1 MIDNP
6 TNGAKTSGKS
16 VTISTANITEVF
28 NLSKVAAFFGVR
40 PLTPFERAV
49 RLLERGDY
57 ANAETQLTALLS
69 AENSSD
75 RAGIFNKR
83 GVARVHL
90 GHHED
95 ALNDFREALE
105 IRPGYAPA
113 LVNIGN
119 LLLEG
124 GEVEAALLQYEAAVR
139 SDDAYRVAHFNLG
152 VALKKLG
159 RHADAVR
166 EFRRADRL
174 KKG

>member
-1 MIDNP
+1 
-6 TNGAKTSGKS
+6 
-16 VTISTANITEVF
+16 VF
-28 NLSKVAAFFGVR
+28 TLSKVAAFFGVR
-40 PLTPFERAV
+40 PLTPFERAI
-49 RLLERGDY
+49 RLIESGDY
-57 ANAETQLTALLS
+57 ANADARLTALLTS
-69 AENSSD
+69 GDAAD
-75 RAGIFNKR
+75 RASIFNKR

-90 GHHED
+90 GRHED
-95 ALNDFREALE
+95 ALNDFRAALE

-124 GEVEAALLQYEAAVR
+124 GEVEAAMLQYEAAVQ

-166 EFRRADRL
+166 EFRRADRR
-174 KKG
+174 GR